1 MKKRST
7 LADIARIANVSLMT
21 ASRAING
28 KPGLSDELREKIME
42 IAKDLGYR
50 PNIIAR
56 GLATRQTRSIGLVVP
71 DITNPFFAQIARGV
85 EDFAFEN
92 RYNLFLLNTNED
104 QTREESAL
112 DSLWQNDVE
121 GLILCSSRL
130 LETDLIQ
137 QINRFPAVV
146 LVNREVQQ
154 QQPNLIT
161 INLNDRDAAATA
173 VRHLIDQDRKQIGYI
188 GGPANSLSNQR
199 RLQGYQQA
207 LKAVGRYTELGLVDD
222 NVPNTEGGWLAALT
236 LLVKKPD
243 LDAIFAFNDLMAI
256 GAMQALQEV
265 GKRIPADIAI
275 IGVDDIPLSVMVRP
289 KLSTL
294 HVDLQN
300 LGMIAM
306 QSLLDLISGSQNP
319 SAIQL
324 DLDLLLRD
332 ST

>member
-7 LADIARIANVSLMT
+7 LADIARIADVSLMT
-21 ASRAING
+21 ASRAIND
-28 KPGLSDELREKIME
+28 KPGLSEELRDKILE
-42 IAKDLGYR
+42 IAKELGYR
-50 PNIIAR
+50 PNTIAR

-85 EDFAFEN
+85 EDYAFSN

-130 LETDLIQ
+130 PETDLIQ

-146 LVNREVQQ
+146 LVNRETSQP
-154 QQPNLIT
+154 QPNLIS
-161 INLNDRDAAATA
+161 INLNDHNAAATA
-173 VRHLIDQDRKQIGYI
+173 VRFLIEQGRKQIGYI

-199 RLQGYQQA
+199 RLQGYSLA
-207 LKAVGRYTELGLVDD
+207 LETEGQSTELGIVDD

-236 LLVKKPD
+236 LLVKKTD
-243 LDAIFAFNDLMAI
+243 LDAIFAFNDLMAV

-275 IGVDDIPLSVMVRP
+275 IGVDDIPLATMVRP
-289 KLSTL
+289 QLSTL

-300 LGMIAM
+300 LGQMAM
-306 QSLLDLISGSQNP
+306 RLLLDLITGSKEP
-319 SAIQL
+319 SAINL
-324 DLDLLLRD
+324 DLDLFLRD

>member
-7 LADIARIANVSLMT
+7 LADIARIADVSLMT

-28 KPGLSDELREKIME
+28 KPGLSEELRDKILE
-42 IAKDLGYR
+42 ISREIGYR
-50 PNIIAR
+50 PNNIAR
-56 GLATRQTRSIGLVVP
+56 GLATHQTRSIGLIVP

-85 EDFAFEN
+85 EDFAFSN

-130 LETDLIQ
+130 PETDLIQ
-137 QINRFPAVV
+137 QSNRFPAVV
-146 LVNREVQQ
+146 LVNREILQP
-154 QQPNLIT
+154 QPNLIS

-173 VRHLIDQDRKQIGYI
+173 VRYLIEQGRKQIGYI
-188 GGPANSLSNQR
+188 GGPANSLSNHR
-199 RLQGYQQA
+199 RLQGYMQA
-207 LKAVGRYTELGLVDD
+207 LEVENQSSELELVDD

-236 LLVKKPD
+236 LLVKKPN
-243 LDAIFAFNDLMAI
+243 LDAIFAFNDLMAV

-265 GKRIPADIAI
+265 GKKIPADIAI
-275 IGVDDIPLSVMVRP
+275 IGVDDIPLATMVRP
-289 KLSTL
+289 QLSTL

-300 LGMIAM
+300 LGQIAM
-306 QSLLDLISGSQNP
+306 QSLLDLISGSKESTSVNVN
-319 SAIQL
+319 L
-324 DLDLLLRD
+324 DLFLRD